1 MIFAL
6 YMQRAGVEMDLII
19 DINPAKQG
27 KFIAASGLKIS
38 SPDEGRKTLV
48 KNDKIFVMNS
58 NYLKE
63 IVELS
68 HNQFNYIKV
77 D

>member
-1 MIFAL
+1 
-6 YMQRAGVEMDLII
+6 MQRAGVNIDLII

-27 KFIAASGLKIS
+27 RFIAASGLKVTS
-38 SPDEGRKTLV
+38 FEDAQKRLE
-48 KNDKIFVMNS
+48 KNDNIFVMNS

-68 HNQFNYIKV
+68 HNEFNYIKV

>member
-27 KFIAASGLKIS
+27 QFIAASGLKIS
-38 SPDEGRKTLV
+38 SPEEGLKTLV
-48 KNDKIFVMNS
+48 KNDDIFVMNS
-58 NYLKE
+58 NYLEE